1 MAEISEENR
10 ALRSLVA
17 IYRQLSGL
25 AAQDADLGTV
35 TQLVA
40 ERAAATAVVISQK
53 MGILAAAAPGES
65 YPETARYAQDNLI
78 HPRLTPALAEAA
90 STRRVVRAPHPADR
104 RALMVAPVVV
114 GEQVTA
120 YLLVLVPEGDGR
132 GEELTEHAAT
142 ICGVILGRDRVVAAA
157 ASEVRDDLVE
167 GVLSGSARS
176 EEETN
181 RWAQHLG
188 YDRDVD
194 HRAVFVALAG
204 PPGDTEQGRALV
216 QRAAVATGRF
226 FGAQAPGS
234 IISVRDAEVVA
245 VLAEPGG
252 PAPSSPGR
260 RSPDPATPPGSPGR
274 RPPAPSPAG
283 PAVRERSEGRASQLG
298 GMCVQRI
305 GALFPG
311 VAVTV
316 GVGGVCRQ
324 PVQIAGSYE
333 EARRTA
339 EATQR
344 LGRHGAVVVFDE
356 LGVRRLLFQVPDVGQ
371 LRRFA
376 REVLGGLGEEYLT
389 TLRTYFRENN
399 SPQRASRI
407 LHVHPNTVN
416 YRIRRVAELTGHDLD
431 SYRDRL
437 AMQVAL
443 EILEALGDLP

>member
-40 ERAAATAVVISQK
+40 ERAGATAVVISQK
-53 MGILAAAAPGES
+53 MGIVAAAAPGES
-65 YPETARYAQDNLI
+65 YPETARYAQENLI

-90 STRRVVRAPHPADR
+90 TTRRVVRAPHPGDG
-104 RALMVAPVVV
+104 RALMVAPVLV

-142 ICGVILGRDRVVAAA
+142 ICGVILGRDRVIAAA

-167 GVLSGSARS
+167 GLLSGSARS

-188 YDRDVD
+188 YDREVD
-194 HRAVFVALAG
+194 HRVVFVALAG

-226 FGAQAPGS
+226 FGAQVPGT

-245 VLAEPGG
+245 VLAEPE
-252 PAPSSPGR
+252 P
-260 RSPDPATPPGSPGR
+260 
-274 RPPAPSPAG
+274 
-283 PAVRERSEGRASQLG
+283 RAAQLG
-298 GMCVQRI
+298 AMCVQRI
-305 GALFPG
+305 GALFAG

-324 PVQIAGSYE
+324 PARIADSYE
-333 EARRTA
+333 QARRTA

-356 LGVRRLLFQVPDVGQ
+356 LGVRRLLFQVPDVGE

-376 REVLGGLGEEYLT
+376 REVLGGLGDEYLI
-389 TLRTYFRENN
+389 TLRCYFRENN

-437 AMQVAL
+437 ALQVAL

>member
-1 MAEISEENR
+1 M
-10 ALRSLVA
+10 L
-17 IYRQLSGL
+17 
-25 AAQDADLGTV
+25 
-35 TQLVA
+35 
-40 ERAAATAVVISQK
+40 
-53 MGILAAAAPGES
+53 
-65 YPETARYAQDNLI
+65 
-78 HPRLTPALAEAA
+78 
-90 STRRVVRAPHPADR
+90 
-104 RALMVAPVVV
+104 V

-142 ICGVILGRDRVVAAA
+142 ICGVILGRDRVIAAA

-167 GVLSGSARS
+167 GLLSGSARS

-188 YDRDVD
+188 YDREVD
-194 HRAVFVALAG
+194 HRVVFVALAG

-226 FGAQAPGS
+226 FGAQVPGT

-245 VLAEPGG
+245 VLAEPE
-252 PAPSSPGR
+252 P
-260 RSPDPATPPGSPGR
+260 
-274 RPPAPSPAG
+274 
-283 PAVRERSEGRASQLG
+283 RAAQLG
-298 GMCVQRI
+298 AMCVQRI
-305 GALFPG
+305 GALFAG

-324 PVQIAGSYE
+324 PARIADSYE
-333 EARRTA
+333 QARRTA

-356 LGVRRLLFQVPDVGQ
+356 LGVRRLLFQVPDVGE

-376 REVLGGLGEEYLT
+376 REVLGGLGDEYLI
-389 TLRTYFRENN
+389 TLRCYFRENN

-437 AMQVAL
+437 ALQVAL